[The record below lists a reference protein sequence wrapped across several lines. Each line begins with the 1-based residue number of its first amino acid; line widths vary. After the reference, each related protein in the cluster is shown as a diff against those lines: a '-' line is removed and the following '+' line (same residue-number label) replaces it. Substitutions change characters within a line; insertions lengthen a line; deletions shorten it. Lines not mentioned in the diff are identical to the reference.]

1 MLFVMKSG
9 LLLLRESRSAI
20 PISDYYVPEIFM
32 QQFWY
37 TIKKASDTDSYEF
50 LLANKKCTVN
60 VDVFRTILDICP
72 RIVGVEFADVPD
84 DDTALTFLIDLG
96 YKVLRDGEFE
106 FWPTYDPSSKVC
118 NGGDKIHGLDKLGN
132 IKQWEC
138 NRDDERRNEK
148 GKEMLFP
155 DLLQI
160 RYKNSKVDDT
170 LRARRSIG
178 VHYTHG
184 TMPDLRKKSDGKVD
198 ALPLGRVNMSSFKG
212 MIRNEMDPGGS
223 VQREE

>member
-1 MLFVMKSG
+1 
-9 LLLLRESRSAI
+9 
-20 PISDYYVPEIFM
+20 
-32 QQFWY
+32 
-37 TIKKASDTDSYEF
+37 
-50 LLANKKCTVN
+50 
-60 VDVFRTILDICP
+60 
-72 RIVGVEFADVPD
+72 
-84 DDTALTFLIDLG
+84 
-96 YKVLRDGEFE
+96 VLRDGEFE

-184 TMPDLRKKSDGKVD
+184 TMPDLRKKSDGKVVLTRNIMTHLKYVLKHLRSAILENMNVEAGLEVGSIRRIQGIGD
-198 ALPLGRVNMSSFKG
+198 GVLEFLEVETTFDIFQNILIPYLQYGVLTSSGYGVLIFFPLWSLLSACTDTPYLP
-212 MIRNEMDPGGS
+212 
-223 VQREE
+223 